1 VVDIAYKERK
11 IAILL
16 ECQVKF
22 LFLSKKS
29 HMFTKAIC
37 KNYAISAFP
46 GYPGIADL
54 KYDVGRMSVDLVF
67 DFPTKNDS
75 RLPELKRIHAHVNA

>member
-46 GYPGIADL
+46 GYPGIAGEPVRD
-54 KYDVGRMSVDLVF
+54 KPQPGNYRPCCVVRNIDG
-67 DFPTKNDS
+67 
-75 RLPELKRIHAHVNA
+75 

>member
-22 LFLSKKS
+22 LFLSKNC

-37 KNYAISAFP
+37 KNFAISAFP
-46 GYPGIADL
+46 GYPGIAV
-54 KYDVGRMSVDLVF
+54 KEE
-67 DFPTKNDS
+67 T
-75 RLPELKRIHAHVNA
+75 

>member
-46 GYPGIADL
+46 GYPGIAAAKIERYKFIL
-54 KYDVGRMSVDLVF
+54 SFFQAL
-67 DFPTKNDS
+67 
-75 RLPELKRIHAHVNA
+75 LPKASNSEP

>member
-1 VVDIAYKERK
+1 VVDIAYKELK

-22 LFLSKKS
+22 LFLSKNC

-46 GYPGIADL
+46 GYPGTAASNVNDL
-54 KYDVGRMSVDLVF
+54 TDYIENKS
-67 DFPTKNDS
+67 KN
-75 RLPELKRIHAHVNA
+75 AQQNV